1 MLRSSS
7 MDTIVIVMPTYNE
20 SSCISEMIET
30 LMKVTFPEVQAD
42 MHLLIVDDSSPDG
55 TGQIVRD
62 KMSLYPN
69 LHLLR
74 GKKEGLG
81 WAYVRGHV
89 HAMKVLHADAV
100 IEMDADFQHDP
111 IYIPGMVQQF
121 QAGFDYVIGSRYT
134 EGGGL
139 PATWPWQR
147 KAFSSLGNR
156 LARFVLKTR
165 GIHDLTTG
173 FRLTRVKGILDQIE
187 LNKLM
192 ELNRFAFKLDLLY
205 RTVCLSR
212 RVCELPIQFKNRAA
226 GETKFSLQ
234 EVMATLR
241 VLAAL
246 RLKKPPQWTS
256 HEEK

>member
-1 MLRSSS
+1 ME
-7 MDTIVIVMPTYNE
+7 TIVIVMPTYNE
-20 SSCISEMIET
+20 SSCISEMIDT
-30 LMKVTFPEVQAD
+30 LMKVTFPGVRAD

-55 TGQIVRD
+55 TGQIVKD
-62 KMSLYPN
+62 KMSIYPH
-69 LHLLR
+69 LHLLT

-89 HAMKVLHADAV
+89 HAMKELHADAV

-111 IYIPGMVQQF
+111 VYIPGMVQRF

-134 EGGGL
+134 EGGGV

-147 KAFSSLGNR
+147 KLFSSMGNR
-156 LARFVLKTR
+156 LARFVLKTPDIR
-165 GIHDLTTG
+165 DLTTG
-173 FRLTRVKGILDQIE
+173 FRLTRVKGILDQIA
-187 LNKLM
+187 LDKLM
-192 ELNRFAFKLDLLY
+192 ALDRFAFKIDLLY
-205 RTVCLSR
+205 QTVCLSR

-246 RLKKPPQWTS
+246 RIKKPPQWTA